1 MNNRQ
6 TEFNKIT
13 ACYERL
19 SRDDELQ
26 GESNSIINQ
35 KRYLEDYAA
44 SHGFSNCVH
53 YTDDGISGGTFERP
67 AWKKMLADIEAG
79 KVGIVLAKDEAVII
93 GLKTLRLKKC

>member
-6 TEFNKIT
+6 TETEKIT

-26 GESNSIINQ
+26 GDSNSIINQ

-44 SHGFSNCVH
+44 QHGFKNCVH

-67 AWKKMLADIEAG
+67 AWKRLLSDIEAG
-79 KVGIVLAKDEAVII
+79 KVTWTVKAGSSQDRTLFLLMNIVE
-93 GLKTLRLKKC
+93 

>member
-6 TEFNKIT
+6 AELNKIT

-44 SHGFSNCVH
+44 SHGFTNCVH
-53 YTDDGISGGTFERP
+53 YTDAGIS
-67 AWKKMLADIEAG
+67 
-79 KVGIVLAKDEAVII
+79 V
-93 GLKTLRLKKC
+93 